1 MNGRVGDGMS
11 IREFEKEDIKPLA
24 EIVRATSVFREDEID
39 VAVELMDIA
48 ANDKEQKDYFLFSYV
63 DEAGTVQ
70 GYYCAGPTPM
80 TQRTF
85 DLYWIAVHPR
95 VHKKRI
101 GHELLEHCEEQVK
114 TMGGNLLVVE
124 TSSQP
129 KYEQTRRFYLR
140 HHYAEAARIK
150 DYYAQDDDLVIY
162 SKYF

>member
-1 MNGRVGDGMS
+1 LSGRAVNSMA
-11 IREFEKEDIKPLA
+11 IRKFEKDDIRPLE
-24 EIVRATSVFREDEID
+24 EIVRATGVFREEEVD

-48 ANDKEQKDYFLFSYV
+48 ANEKEQKDYFLYSYV
-63 DEAGTVQ
+63 DEFGTLQ

-80 TQRTF
+80 TQCTY

-101 GHELLEHCEEQVK
+101 GHELLEHCEEHVK
-114 TMGGNLLVVE
+114 TMGGKLLVVE

-129 KYEQTRRFYLR
+129 KYEPTRRFYLR
-140 HHYAEAARIK
+140 HQYTEAARIN
-150 DYYAQDDDLVIY
+150 DYYAQNDDLVIY

>member
-1 MNGRVGDGMS
+1 MS
-11 IREFEKEDIKPLA
+11 GHIGNDMPIRKFEKEDIKPLE
-24 EIVRATSVFREDEID
+24 EIVRATGVFREEEVN

-63 DEAGTVQ
+63 DETGTVQ

-95 VHKKRI
+95 LHKKRI
-101 GHELLEHCEEQVK
+101 GHELLDHCEGQVI
-114 TMGGNLLVVE
+114 TMGGKLLVVE

-129 KYEQTRRFYLR
+129 KYETTRRFYLR
-140 HHYAEAARIK
+140 HQYAEAARIK
-150 DYYAQDDDLVIY
+150 NYYAQDDDLVIY

>member
-1 MNGRVGDGMS
+1 MSGRTGNGMP
-11 IREFEKEDIKPLA
+11 IREFVKDDMKPLA
-24 EIVRATSVFREDEID
+24 EIVRATGVFREEEIG

-48 ANDKEQKDYFLFSYV
+48 ANDTVQKDYFLFSYV
-63 DEAGTVQ
+63 DETGTIQ

-101 GHELLEHCEEQVK
+101 GHELLEHCEAQVK
-114 TMGGNLLVVE
+114 TMGGTLLVVE

-129 KYEQTRRFYLR
+129 KYEPTRRFYLR
-140 HHYAEAARIK
+140 HQYSEAARIK

>member
-1 MNGRVGDGMS
+1 MSGRVGNGMT
-11 IREFEKEDIKPLA
+11 IRKFEKDDIKPLA
-24 EIVRATSVFREDEID
+24 EIVRATGVFREEEIE

-48 ANDKEQKDYFLFSYV
+48 ANDKDQHDYFLFSFV
-63 DEAGTVQ
+63 DETGTLQ

-80 TQRTF
+80 TQRTY

-101 GHELLEHCEEQVK
+101 GHELLEHCEEHVK
-114 TMGGNLLVVE
+114 TMGGKLLVVE

-129 KYEQTRRFYLR
+129 KYEPTRRFYLR
-140 HHYAEAARIK
+140 HQYTEAARIK

>member
-1 MNGRVGDGMS
+1 LSGRVGNCMP
-11 IREFEKEDIKPLA
+11 IRKFEKEDIKPLE
-24 EIVRATSVFREDEID
+24 EIVRATGVFREEEVD
-39 VAVELMDIA
+39 VAVELMNIA

-63 DEAGTVQ
+63 DETGTLQ

-101 GHELLEHCEEQVK
+101 GHELLEHCEAHVK
-114 TMGGNLLVVE
+114 TMGGKLLVVE

-129 KYEQTRRFYLR
+129 KYEPTRRFYLR
-140 HHYAEAARIK
+140 HQYEEAARIK

-162 SKYF
+162 SKHF

>member
-1 MNGRVGDGMS
+1 MP
-11 IREFEKEDIKPLA
+11 IRKFEKEDIKPLA
-24 EIVRATSVFREDEID
+24 EIVRATGVFREEEVS

-48 ANDKEQKDYFLFSYV
+48 ANDKEQKDYFLFSYI
-63 DEAGTVQ
+63 DETGTVQ

-80 TQRTF
+80 TQKTF
-85 DLYWIAVHPR
+85 DLYWIVVHPR

>member
-1 MNGRVGDGMS
+1 MS
-11 IREFEKEDIKPLA
+11 GHTDNSMPIRKFEKEDIKPLE
-24 EIVRATSVFREDEID
+24 EIVRATGVFREEEIG

-48 ANDKEQKDYFLFSYV
+48 ASEKDQQDYFLYSYV
-63 DEAGTVQ
+63 DDTGTLQ

-101 GHELLEHCEEQVK
+101 GHELLEHCEAQVK
-114 TMGGNLLVVE
+114 TMGGKLLVVE

-129 KYEQTRRFYLR
+129 KYEPTRRFYVR
-140 HHYAEAARIK
+140 HDYTETARIK